1 MSSPSEA
8 VFQILLSLAD
18 EPRHGLGIAEE
29 VEARTDGRVRLGAST
44 LYTAIR
50 RMHSDRWIQETAGS
64 ADQDPRRRFYALTD
78 SGRRVLE
85 SEARRLDSLV
95 QDARGKAILP
105 DRETA

>member
-29 VEARTDGRVRLGAST
+29 VERRTGRRVRLGAST

-50 RMHSDRWIQETAGS
+50 RMNADQWIQEATAG
-64 ADQDPRRRFYALTD
+64 ADEDPRRRFYSLTPA
-78 SGRRVLE
+78 GRRVLE
-85 SEARRLDSLV
+85 KEAMRLDSLV
-95 QDARGKAILP
+95 RDARGKSVIP
-105 DRETA
+105 DEGRA

>member
-29 VEARTDGRVRLGAST
+29 VETRTDGRVRLGAST

-50 RMHSDRWIQETAGS
+50 RMHTDKWIEETASGS
-64 ADQDPRRRFYALTD
+64 DQDPRRRFYALTD
-78 SGRRVLE
+78 VGRRVLE
-85 SEARRLDSLV
+85 TEAARLDSLV
-95 QDARGKAILP
+95 RDARGKAILP
-105 DRETA
+105 DHGTA